1 MVFLYTVD
9 RHILLDLQ
17 TCQHHAQ
24 AHIALLEVGNRS
36 HDLLVSG
43 VVAGLV
49 DLLSQLSQFSGMGS
63 VVGDHVLHQSG
74 QLFHGGML
82 TAALTA
88 MAMAAAV
95 MGVVVGVIV
104 AMAVLV
110 QMLVLMG
117 MDMIVGMCVIMRMG
131 MGNTVVGVLVGMGVI
146 MFMVVAA
153 AGDVIVM
160 NMHIVSPLC
169 FSFIIPAVRDSVKT
183 FIFAE
188 ISPLW
193 ACATVEKGV

>member
-1 MVFLYTVD
+1 
-9 RHILLDLQ
+9 
-17 TCQHHAQ
+17 
-24 AHIALLEVGNRS
+24 
-36 HDLLVSG
+36 
-43 VVAGLV
+43 
-49 DLLSQLSQFSGMGS
+49 
-63 VVGDHVLHQSG
+63 
-74 QLFHGGML
+74 ML
-82 TAALTA
+82 AAALAA
-88 MAMAAAV
+88 MAMTAAV
-95 MGVVVGVIV
+95 MGVIVGMLMAMGVVVS
-104 AMAVLV
+104 
-110 QMLVLMG
+110 VLMG
-117 MDMIVGMCVIMRMG
+117 MG
-131 MGNTVVGVLVGMGVI
+131 VV